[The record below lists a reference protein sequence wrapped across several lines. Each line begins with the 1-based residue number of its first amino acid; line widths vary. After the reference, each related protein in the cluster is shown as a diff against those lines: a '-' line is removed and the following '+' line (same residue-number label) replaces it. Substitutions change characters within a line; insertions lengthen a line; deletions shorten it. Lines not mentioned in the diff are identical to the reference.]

1 MLNISHFELGT
12 CSIDL
17 RLNTKEHPMADK
29 PKISEL
35 TRRERQIMGVIY
47 RLGSASAVD
56 VVENLPG
63 APNNATIRT
72 ILGVLEEKG
81 FLRHDTVKGRYIYH
95 PTIPLNQARRTA
107 LNNVLETFFKG
118 AEASAVISILKKSD
132 AELSRDD
139 EEMILA
145 LIRESRKEGR

>member
-1 MLNISHFELGT
+1 MT
-12 CSIDL
+12 
-17 RLNTKEHPMADK
+17 DK
-29 PKISEL
+29 PKINEL

-47 RLGSASAVD
+47 RIGSASAAI

-63 APNNATIRT
+63 KPNNATIRT

-81 FLRHDTVKGRYIYH
+81 FLSHETVKGRYIYH
-95 PTIPLNQARRTA
+95 PTIPLNQARKTA

-132 AELSRDD
+132 STLSRDD
-139 EEMILA
+139 EEMILD
-145 LIRESRKEGR
+145 LIKESRKEGR

>member
-1 MLNISHFELGT
+1 
-12 CSIDL
+12 
-17 RLNTKEHPMADK
+17 MADK

-47 RLGSASAVD
+47 RLGSASAAV

-63 APNNATIRT
+63 TPNNATIRT

-81 FLRHDTVKGRYIYH
+81 FLSHETVKGRYIYH
-95 PTIPLNQARRTA
+95 PTIPLTQARKTA

-132 AELSRDD
+132 AQLSRDD
-139 EEMILA
+139 EEMILD
-145 LIRESRKEGR
+145 LIKESRKEGR